1 MLEHLPRDVLEGLDR
16 ARRERM
22 RRKSRLRVRV
32 GEEVFPI
39 LRFRDDGFSVDA
51 AGTPN
56 LRGLVDILEGGR
68 HLYQA
73 LIVYSERD
81 GGEMR
86 YEFKRHTPSHTTPP
100 ADYHRDE
107 AAPVALLPRE

>member
-1 MLEHLPRDVLEGLDR
+1 MLEHLPTDVLDGLDR

-32 GEEVFPI
+32 GDDVFPI

-51 AGTPN
+51 TGTPN
-56 LRGLVDILEGGR
+56 LRGLVDIVEGGR

-73 LIVYSERD
+73 LIVCSERE
-81 GGEMR
+81 GEEMR
-86 YEFKRHTPSHTTPP
+86 YEFKRHTPSHATPP
-100 ADYHRDE
+100 ADYHREE